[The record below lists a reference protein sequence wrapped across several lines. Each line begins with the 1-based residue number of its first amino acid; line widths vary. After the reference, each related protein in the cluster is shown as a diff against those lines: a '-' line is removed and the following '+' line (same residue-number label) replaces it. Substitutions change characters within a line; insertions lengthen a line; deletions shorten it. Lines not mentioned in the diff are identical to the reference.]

1 MRTRLL
7 RLVALILCMTVW
19 GGYIAGQSLRIA
31 CIGNSITEGMG
42 IADKA
47 KDSYPAQFG
56 QMLGE
61 GYDVRNFG
69 VSGRTML
76 RKGDYPYWN
85 EQAYADC
92 KQFCPDVVISVE
104 ADRN

>member
-1 MRTRLL
+1 
-7 RLVALILCMTVW
+7 
-19 GGYIAGQSLRIA
+19 
-31 CIGNSITEGMG
+31 MG

-47 KDSYPAQFG
+47 KDSYPAQLG

-76 RKGDYPYWN
+76 RKGDYIPIGTN
-85 EQAYADC
+85 RLTLTANNFVQM
-92 KQFCPDVVISVE
+92 
-104 ADRN
+104 